1 MLFYVELFP
10 FCYFSTKSNSI
21 CLLLIFKGDEASLQ
35 KALHL
40 VYNLNQDCVDVLFYA
55 SWCQFS
61 RNFRPSYSTLS
72 SLYPSIP
79 HFAIEE
85 SAIRPRCKLGEC
97 RILLCEPGSK
107 HRLQKLQ
114 LNFPRTVATMDDHR
128 DNEIQGIDG
137 ASHPTG
143 ESQGT
148 NTSKKTK
155 FRGPS
160 KGVQA
165 KKPMHLQYNQYGI
178 PDGEWSGEYGK
189 QVGSCAARIN
199 INVKEYS
206 TLDEHTKKGFWEET
220 KLLFHIIDDPA
231 KRREKYFHMCVA
243 KRFGAFKSRL
253 TRRWITKKEKMPKH
267 QTNDMPWDI
276 YHQITEDDWK
286 TFVIERNKPEMLVR
300 REKASKS
307 ALQNKH
313 PHRTGQKG
321 YVRKRPEWINDG
333 RLPPEAALTL
343 SSGSSSV
350 TSSLTTAPDRFKKF
364 RSVEW
369 ILAHQVKN
377 KEGKWEV
384 DPNDKEAVNIA
395 KMALEYIEEEGKGNI
410 SFTQGEDALTKAM
423 GKKDHRGRVKAT
435 GGVNVGY
442 KVAFGP
448 IDRSSRCG
456 HIEPSPE
463 AIESIRA
470 SVRREFED
478 QLERKVAEAL
488 QNQLATLKATGQL
501 HTLSTPALDSALV
514 SDEFDVNRALV
525 TCCPSSSQQPREL
538 KAITPCRLALEDKVL
553 GNKVIVADGMAYPL
567 DGSLHQHFRSMK
579 PSHYKV
585 QVDCIYDGH
594 DDDTLPV
601 PTGDGFNNL
610 GRALASFVQWPIH
623 LVIFE
628 EDEEYSTPRPTK
640 KSRSQIFE
648 EVVGSSKEKK
658 NELIVKEKTTELVVK
673 DKTTELIVKE
683 KATLDL
689 GSKEKTTL
697 KLTAKGNSCSNKL
710 ESKSKSKNSKTA
722 KEMVFSCD
730 RKTEESAAKSKK
742 QNLADDTIQGLGPS
756 CNYLKFIIN
765 TAPGDVYKNT
775 SIPLPASVWHYDED
789 RQTYVNEVD
798 VEEFLRG
805 ACLNISVIQVYMM
818 CLFHEH
824 TFAFDN
830 SQIGFVCPEA
840 MSSSRIKANPQAAS
854 MYLKV
859 VFNAEIEKEK
869 KGDPNITKWFL
880 IPYHQE
886 AYQVY
891 KFNDGICPNRATMQG
906 LKGFHVKCAQQVGA
920 RECGYYV
927 MKFMHEIVTLHHNTD
942 ERLDNAYTPRNAPYT
957 DEEIDVVREQWAKFF
972 TTEYLF
978 T

>member
-1 MLFYVELFP
+1 
-10 FCYFSTKSNSI
+10 
-21 CLLLIFKGDEASLQ
+21 
-35 KALHL
+35 
-40 VYNLNQDCVDVLFYA
+40 
-55 SWCQFS
+55 
-61 RNFRPSYSTLS
+61 
-72 SLYPSIP
+72 
-79 HFAIEE
+79 
-85 SAIRPRCKLGEC
+85 
-97 RILLCEPGSK
+97 
-107 HRLQKLQ
+107 
-114 LNFPRTVATMDDHR
+114 MDDHR

-442 KVAFGP
+442 KVSFGP

-538 KAITPCRLALEDKVL
+538 KVYIL
-553 GNKVIVADGMAYPL
+553 
-567 DGSLHQHFRSMK
+567 
-579 PSHYKV
+579 
-585 QVDCIYDGH
+585 
-594 DDDTLPV
+594 
-601 PTGDGFNNL
+601 
-610 GRALASFVQWPIH
+610 
-623 LVIFE
+623 
-628 EDEEYSTPRPTK
+628 YS
-640 KSRSQIFE
+640 
-648 EVVGSSKEKK
+648 
-658 NELIVKEKTTELVVK
+658 
-673 DKTTELIVKE
+673 
-683 KATLDL
+683 
-689 GSKEKTTL
+689 
-697 KLTAKGNSCSNKL
+697 
-710 ESKSKSKNSKTA
+710 
-722 KEMVFSCD
+722 
-730 RKTEESAAKSKK
+730 
-742 QNLADDTIQGLGPS
+742 
-756 CNYLKFIIN
+756 
-765 TAPGDVYKNT
+765 
-775 SIPLPASVWHYDED
+775 
-789 RQTYVNEVD
+789 
-798 VEEFLRG
+798 
-805 ACLNISVIQVYMM
+805 
-818 CLFHEH
+818 
-824 TFAFDN
+824 
-830 SQIGFVCPEA
+830 
-840 MSSSRIKANPQAAS
+840 
-854 MYLKV
+854 
-859 VFNAEIEKEK
+859 
-869 KGDPNITKWFL
+869 
-880 IPYHQE
+880 
-886 AYQVY
+886 
-891 KFNDGICPNRATMQG
+891 
-906 LKGFHVKCAQQVGA
+906 
-920 RECGYYV
+920 
-927 MKFMHEIVTLHHNTD
+927 
-942 ERLDNAYTPRNAPYT
+942 AYTQNTPS
-957 DEEIDVVREQWAKFF
+957 
-972 TTEYLF
+972 
-978 T
+978 

>member
-350 TSSLTTAPDRFKKF
+350 TSSLTTAPDIFKK
-364 RSVEW
+364 
-369 ILAHQVKN
+369 
-377 KEGKWEV
+377 GK
-384 DPNDKEAVNIA
+384 
-395 KMALEYIEEEGKGNI
+395 
-410 SFTQGEDALTKAM
+410 
-423 GKKDHRGRVKAT
+423 
-435 GGVNVGY
+435 
-442 KVAFGP
+442 
-448 IDRSSRCG
+448 
-456 HIEPSPE
+456 
-463 AIESIRA
+463 
-470 SVRREFED
+470 
-478 QLERKVAEAL
+478 
-488 QNQLATLKATGQL
+488 
-501 HTLSTPALDSALV
+501 
-514 SDEFDVNRALV
+514 
-525 TCCPSSSQQPREL
+525 
-538 KAITPCRLALEDKVL
+538 
-553 GNKVIVADGMAYPL
+553 
-567 DGSLHQHFRSMK
+567 
-579 PSHYKV
+579 
-585 QVDCIYDGH
+585 
-594 DDDTLPV
+594 
-601 PTGDGFNNL
+601 
-610 GRALASFVQWPIH
+610 
-623 LVIFE
+623 
-628 EDEEYSTPRPTK
+628 
-640 KSRSQIFE
+640 
-648 EVVGSSKEKK
+648 VGS
-658 NELIVKEKTTELVVK
+658 
-673 DKTTELIVKE
+673 
-683 KATLDL
+683 
-689 GSKEKTTL
+689 
-697 KLTAKGNSCSNKL
+697 
-710 ESKSKSKNSKTA
+710 
-722 KEMVFSCD
+722 
-730 RKTEESAAKSKK
+730 
-742 QNLADDTIQGLGPS
+742 
-756 CNYLKFIIN
+756 
-765 TAPGDVYKNT
+765 
-775 SIPLPASVWHYDED
+775 
-789 RQTYVNEVD
+789 
-798 VEEFLRG
+798 
-805 ACLNISVIQVYMM
+805 
-818 CLFHEH
+818 
-824 TFAFDN
+824 
-830 SQIGFVCPEA
+830 
-840 MSSSRIKANPQAAS
+840 
-854 MYLKV
+854 
-859 VFNAEIEKEK
+859 
-869 KGDPNITKWFL
+869 
-880 IPYHQE
+880 
-886 AYQVY
+886 
-891 KFNDGICPNRATMQG
+891 
-906 LKGFHVKCAQQVGA
+906 
-920 RECGYYV
+920 
-927 MKFMHEIVTLHHNTD
+927 
-942 ERLDNAYTPRNAPYT
+942 
-957 DEEIDVVREQWAKFF
+957 
-972 TTEYLF
+972 
-978 T
+978 